1 MLSVCTLLS
10 CSLIAACHGTEHNDE
25 AERADSIIA
34 ACTDLMFSAPA
45 KADSTLAALQGTLTD
60 SASWYKAE
68 VFRGTSH
75 QLLGDTL
82 RAAHHY
88 ARVQHWCHTHT
99 GSHYIE
105 GLLWN
110 HRGVNAIIGGKQHE
124 GRMCYERAF
133 TLLNQPPKGRELIAV
148 TINLADIYMQ
158 SGKMPRAAHYYRY
171 ALFLC
176 DSLHDTRSR
185 ASICSGLGQVYMELE
200 NYTEAHKFFAQAA
213 QHIDRESLQT
223 QFFYHFSLGNCY
235 YYEEQYNQAL
245 KSLPRPD
252 SWRKNS
258 TTKCC

>member
-34 ACTDLMFSAPA
+34 VCTDLMFSAPA

-110 HRGVNAIIGGKQHE
+110 H
-124 GRMCYERAF
+124 
-133 TLLNQPPKGRELIAV
+133 
-148 TINLADIYMQ
+148 
-158 SGKMPRAAHYYRY
+158 
-171 ALFLC
+171 
-176 DSLHDTRSR
+176 
-185 ASICSGLGQVYMELE
+185 
-200 NYTEAHKFFAQAA
+200 
-213 QHIDRESLQT
+213 
-223 QFFYHFSLGNCY
+223 
-235 YYEEQYNQAL
+235 
-245 KSLPRPD
+245 
-252 SWRKNS
+252 
-258 TTKCC
+258 